1 MMVAIRG
8 TETPFID
15 YSCIITRFFAAG
27 NGFRIEAV
35 EKGNR
40 DEAPVKNDDRRVSTV
55 PEY

>member
-15 YSCIITRFFAAG
+15 YLCIITRFFAAW

-35 EKGNR
+35 EKGIK
-40 DEAPVKNDDRRVSTV
+40 DEAPVKNDNRRVSTF